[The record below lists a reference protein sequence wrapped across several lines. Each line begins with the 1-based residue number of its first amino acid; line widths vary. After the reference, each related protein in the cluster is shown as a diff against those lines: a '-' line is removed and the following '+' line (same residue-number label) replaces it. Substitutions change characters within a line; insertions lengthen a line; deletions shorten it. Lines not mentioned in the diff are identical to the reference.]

1 MIERPD
7 ITVGDTVRLHLKI
20 KEGNKERIQI
30 FEGIVLSL
38 SGTGETK
45 TMTVRKMSGG
55 IGVEKVIPLNMPTME
70 KVEIVKKG
78 KVRKAKLYFMRNKI
92 GKRAMDVKTSESK

>member
-78 KVRKAKLYFMRNKI
+78 KVRKAKLYFMRSKI

>member
-55 IGVEKVIPLNMPTME
+55 IGVEKVIPLNMPTMV

-78 KVRKAKLYFMRNKI
+78 KVRKAKLYFMRNRI